1 MINDEPPQFP
11 RVDASIAPAVGF
23 PPPLVFLGF
32 ILLGLLADR
41 VLALP
46 PIPMARTVEWVGFS
60 LIVGGIGL
68 LIVSLGLFRAYGEN
82 PEPWT
87 PSQAIIARGP
97 YRHSRN
103 PMYLGMLVIQLGY
116 ALWDG
121 SMGVLG
127 FVPFAFIAIDRAVIA
142 KEEKYLAERFGKP
155 FEDYCARVRRWI

>member
-1 MINDEPPQFP
+1 MDDEPPQLP
-11 RVDASIAPAVGF
+11 RIDASIAPSVGF

-41 VLALP
+41 LLGLPVMPINRDLTWAGFALM
-46 PIPMARTVEWVGFS
+46 MA
-60 LIVGGIGL
+60 GIMV

-103 PMYLGMLVIQLGY
+103 PMYLAMVIIHIGY
-116 ALWDG
+116 AIWDA
-121 SMGVLG
+121 SMGVLL

-142 KEEKYLAERFGKP
+142 KEEKYLATRFGKP
-155 FEDYCARVRRWI
+155 YEDYCRRVRRWL

>member
-1 MINDEPPQFP
+1 MTARRPLKIPPVAVTGIFAVLMWLVSVFTP
-11 RVDASIAPAVGF
+11 KLAIALSLRIAAA
-23 PPPLVFLGF
+23 LALAA
-32 ILLGLLADR
+32 LGLSVIALAVKGFREERTSVNPMDFDR
-41 VLALP
+41 TSA
-46 PIPMARTVEWVGFS
+46 
-60 LIVGGIGL
+60 IVTAGI
-68 LIVSLGLFRAYGEN
+68 
-82 PEPWT
+82 
-87 PSQAIIARGP
+87 
-97 YRHSRN
+97 YRVSRN